1 MVRGIARWTD
11 GRDELEGPDLRRMTE
26 DVARDPTTWAAYRRA
41 VLDAFD
47 RSAGRYEMRLDRDH
61 LTPLRDAIRRVSEP
75 RRALDLGC
83 GTGVGAEAI
92 ARTFP
97 DAWVC
102 GIVLSER
109 MLRAGLGRHGGGWRP
124 VVGDAATL
132 PFADGA
138 FDLVSS
144 VAAPLFATET
154 ARVLALG
161 GTVILTFPLGEST
174 PIFLPASEVE
184 RGLSA
189 SGLRDIDHGRV
200 GRGTFTVARK
210 L

>member
-1 MVRGIARWTD
+1 M
-11 GRDELEGPDLRRMTE
+11 EGPNLRRMTE
-26 DVARDPTTWAAYRRA
+26 EVARDPTTWATYRRA

-47 RSAGRYEMRLDRDH
+47 RSAGRYELRLDRDH
-61 LTPLRDAIRRVSEP
+61 LTPLREAIRRVSEP
-75 RRALDLGC
+75 RRALDLCC

-92 ARTFP
+92 ARNFP

-102 GIVLSER
+102 GLDLSER
-109 MLRAGLGRHGGGWRP
+109 MVRAGLDRHGGGWRP

-154 ARVLALG
+154 ARVLASR
-161 GTVILTFPLGEST
+161 GTVILTFPLAEAT
-174 PIFLPASEVE
+174 PIFLPPSAIE
-184 RGLSA
+184 RGLRA
-189 SGLRDIDHGRV
+189 SGLGDIEHGRV
-200 GRGTFTVARK
+200 GRGTFTVGRK
-210 L
+210 R

>member
-1 MVRGIARWTD
+1 
-11 GRDELEGPDLRRMTE
+11 MTE
-26 DVARDPTTWAAYRRA
+26 VARYPSTWPTRRRA

-61 LTPLRDAIRRVSEP
+61 LTRLREAIRRVSEP

-92 ARTFP
+92 ART
-97 DAWVC
+97 
-102 GIVLSER
+102 VLHAGLSARLSDR
-109 MLRAGLGRHGGGWRP
+109 MARAGLGRHGGGWRP
-124 VVGDAATL
+124 VVGDAATV

-154 ARVLALG
+154 ARVHASRG
-161 GTVILTFPLGEST
+161 PVILTFPLAEAT
-174 PIFLPASEVE
+174 PIFLPPPDVE
-184 RGLSA
+184 RWLRA
-189 SGLRDIDHGRV
+189 SGLGDIEHGRV
-200 GRGTFTVARK
+200 GRGTFTLGRK
-210 L
+210 R